1 MTRAHARNP
10 ARSTAFAL
18 WRLAAARP
26 QPRAKTPRFALWRFA
41 VANPRENTAFRIV
54 AGSRSAKTTLRI
66 VAGSRSAKTT
76 LRIVAVRGRAQ
87 ARASF
92 SSGTPERPSP
102 RLRYIR
108 SACADNK
115 MNDSQMEEDD
125 NSPRRPESPKNCG
138 YDEMYGQQDDS
149 PPQDDSPQQHEAQDV
164 EDYWDSGE
172 MQVDPDGEVFTEK
185 SGMTF
190 GKACIVDFTGTH
202 IYFNDGGSDIQ
213 TSGETTDDEAPP
225 LHAGS
230 AVLTRTEMQERMSTL
245 RDRANGGTAYTNTDP
260 VWWGDAGSGGDS
272 DTTAEGGQ
280 EVLGDTPCAV
290 VAAAPAAAAPWP
302 RAWLEFRGLTG
313 ENAQKLV
320 DMGKKP
326 PIQIITLPQANAEE
340 DCVTV
345 GRATHEIECDLQT
358 MMISR
363 WHLKFRFDPLT
374 GLWEIEEVERP
385 MSPANGTLLKRANQ
399 THSERVTS
407 AFVGH
412 GDVITFGGARNTGVG
427 DTPGANAIESIYAYT
442 FHQGV

>member
-18 WRLAAARP
+18 WRLAVAN
-26 QPRAKTPRFALWRFA
+26 PREAPRFALWRLA
-41 VANPRENTAFRIV
+41 VANPRENTAF
-54 AGSRSAKTTLRI
+54 RI

-202 IYFNDGGSDIQ
+202 IS
-213 TSGETTDDEAPP
+213 
-225 LHAGS
+225 
-230 AVLTRTEMQERMSTL
+230 STI
-245 RDRANGGTAYTNTDP
+245 G
-260 VWWGDAGSGGDS
+260 
-272 DTTAEGGQ
+272 
-280 EVLGDTPCAV
+280 
-290 VAAAPAAAAPWP
+290 
-302 RAWLEFRGLTG
+302 
-313 ENAQKLV
+313 KLFF
-320 DMGKKP
+320 
-326 PIQIITLPQANAEE
+326 I
-340 DCVTV
+340 
-345 GRATHEIECDLQT
+345 
-358 MMISR
+358 
-363 WHLKFRFDPLT
+363 F
-374 GLWEIEEVERP
+374 P
-385 MSPANGTLLKRANQ
+385 M
-399 THSERVTS
+399 
-407 AFVGH
+407 
-412 GDVITFGGARNTGVG
+412 
-427 DTPGANAIESIYAYT
+427 
-442 FHQGV
+442 